1 MSRKILRWVGRSCLA
16 GTLLVVFL
24 TVSVHGQTAS
34 ETGPQ
39 PAGNFPGNPDTVGA
53 KSLDKLLELAEKD
66 IGQLSQVKIG
76 GATGSPS
83 LDLPVSTVSRQES
96 TVGRSPAAVFVI
108 TNEMIRRSGAKE
120 IPEVLRMAPGVEVAK
135 INSNSWAVSIR
146 GFNGKFAN
154 KLLVQIDG
162 REVYNALF
170 GGTYWDV
177 QDVLLE
183 DVDRI
188 EVIRGPGTTLWGTN
202 AVNGVINIITK
213 NAKDTQGTYV
223 ESGAGTYE
231 RGFTSARYGGRV
243 NEDLNYRVYGK
254 WFDRAPGYSPEGF
267 NNDAWNQG
275 RGGLRMDWKPSA
287 DDAVSFQGTYYNG
300 YSGETDLQAQF
311 APPYFDYARENV
323 HVAGDDVL
331 LNWKRTLDA
340 DSDWAIKTYYDQTQR
355 HWQQLA
361 YDSNTFDCDFQDR
374 FPLGDRHHVIWGFE
388 YRNVQSFTTNSP
400 ILMVIPTVKSDNLY
414 KWFVQDEIT
423 LREDLLFL
431 TVGTELE
438 QNSYTGFEFQP
449 TARILYTPSKKY
461 SLWSA
466 VSRAVCVPTQVFKGA
481 QAIAPP
487 QWFVIPPLPQPL
499 FLFPAVFGN
508 ENLLSEEVIAY
519 EAGIRGQPSEKFSWD
534 LAVFFNNYNRL
545 DGVAPGMPY
554 PLPTPQFLPL
564 YMMNDF
570 DGNTCGFELA
580 ATYQVSERWRLR
592 PAYTYLVIKEWSANP
607 FATAVFLPG
616 ANPCNQV
623 YLQSSWDLGQN
634 WSFDLIGRYCDSLP
648 AFNVPKYIVADV
660 RLARR
665 VGKNFEFEVVGRNL
679 FNGNFYQFGD
689 DQYVGTRATEV
700 QPEVYGQIVWR
711 R

>member
-1 MSRKILRWVGRSCLA
+1 
-16 GTLLVVFL
+16 VVQA
-24 TVSVHGQTAS
+24 VSAPGQTAS
-34 ETGPQ
+34 ENTQ
-39 PAGNFPGNPDTVGA
+39 PPIGDSPDSQAATGA
-53 KSLDKLLELAEKD
+53 KSLEKLLDMAEKD

-120 IPEVLRMAPGVEVAK
+120 IPEVLRMAPGVEVAR

-162 REVYNALF
+162 RILYNPIF
-170 GGTYWDV
+170 NGTFWDV

-183 DVDRI
+183 DVERI

-202 AVNGVINIITK
+202 AVDGVINIITK

-223 ESGAGTYE
+223 ESGFGTYE
-231 RGFTSARYGGRV
+231 RGFSSARYGGQV

-254 WFDRAPGYSPEGF
+254 WFDRGPGYSPEDF

-275 RGGLRMDWKPSA
+275 RGGMRLDWKPSQ

-311 APPYFDYARENV
+311 TPPYYVYSRENV
-323 HVAGDDVL
+323 HVSGDNVL
-331 LNWKRTLDA
+331 MNWKRTLDV
-340 DSDWAIKTYYDQTQR
+340 DSDWTAKIYYDQTVRQ
-355 HWQQLA
+355 WQTLGCA
-361 YDSNTFDCDFQDR
+361 DNIFDFDFQDR
-374 FPLGDRHHVIWGFE
+374 FPLGESNRVIWGFE
-388 YRNVQSFTTNSP
+388 YRNCQSFVTPSP
-400 ILMVIPTVKSDNLY
+400 TLWMVPAEMSDNLY
-414 KWFVQDEIT
+414 KGFVQDEIAIS
-423 LREDLLFL
+423 EDLLSL
-431 TVGTELE
+431 TVGTEIE

-449 TARILYTPSKKY
+449 TARILYTPSKKCC
-461 SLWSA
+461 LWSA
-466 VSRAVCVPTQVFKGA
+466 VSRAVCVPMQGFKGGRT
-481 QAIAPP
+481 IAPP
-487 QWFVIPPLPQPL
+487 QWYDIPPMPQPL
-499 FLFPAVFGN
+499 FLFPTVFGN
-508 ENLLSEEVIAY
+508 ENLLSEELMAY
-519 EAGIRGQPSEKFSWD
+519 EAGIRVQPTEKFSWD

-545 DGVAPGMPY
+545 DSVVPGMPY

-564 YMMNDF
+564 YLMNAY

-580 ATYQVSERWRLR
+580 TTYQVNQRWKLQS
-592 PAYTYLVIKEWSANP
+592 AYTYLAMKVWTANP
-607 FATAVFLPG
+607 YASTTGVPG
-616 ANPCNQV
+616 NNPCNQV
-623 YLQSSWDLGQN
+623 YLQSSWDLGED
-634 WSFDLIGRYCDSLP
+634 WSLDLIGRYCDSLP
-648 AFNVPKYIVADV
+648 ALNVPKYIVGDV

-665 VGKNFEFEVVGRNL
+665 IGKSFEFEVVGRNL
-679 FNGNFYQFGD
+679 LNGNFYQFGD
-689 DQYVGTRATEV
+689 DQYIGTRATEV
-700 QPEVYGQIVWR
+700 QPEVYSQIVWR